1 MLKYLF
7 ILLLLIKCLYCG
19 IKKKFF
25 DILKQTKTIIIM
37 KNNLEKL
44 YTRVFNLGTHSETI
58 KYTNASGEI
67 KQKDFANFNKTN
79 IFVNSLKENGYEL
92 CDKNLR
98 HYFK

>member
-1 MLKYLF
+1 LLKCLF

-44 YTRVFNLGTHSETI
+44 YTQAYNLGTGLNII
-58 KYTNASGEI
+58 KYNNAIGEI
-67 KQKDFANFNKTN
+67 KQKDFADFNKTK
-79 IFVNSLKENGYEL
+79 IFVNSLEENGYEL
-92 CDKNLR
+92 SDIPLR
-98 HYFK
+98 DYI